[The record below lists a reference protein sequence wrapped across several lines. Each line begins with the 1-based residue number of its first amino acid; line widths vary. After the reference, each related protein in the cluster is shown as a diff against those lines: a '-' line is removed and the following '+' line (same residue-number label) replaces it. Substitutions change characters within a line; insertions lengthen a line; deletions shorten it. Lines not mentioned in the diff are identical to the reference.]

1 MLRLHFCWADTS
13 QCLGT
18 LVCAWEVQS
27 QAFPAHCGAP
37 LNRQLC
43 SQRSSQPKQ
52 DFLRTLC
59 MRVQSHPTICDP
71 MDCSPPGFSV
81 HRILQERILERVA
94 TLFSRGSS
102 QPRDQPLSPVSS
114 IFGRQILYHCA
125 TWEAPRD
132 LMQSNKYLKKNK
144 HPSISCLFSK
154 PLP

>member
-18 LVCAWEVQS
+18 LVCVWEVQS

-43 SQRSSQPKQ
+43 SQRSSHACCHIQLFVTPWTVAHQ
-52 DFLRTLC
+52 VSL
-59 MRVQSHPTICDP
+59 SIE
-71 MDCSPPGFSV
+71 FS
-81 HRILQERILERVA
+81 RKELLERVA

>member
-1 MLRLHFCWADTS
+1 MSRARSVWCVSA
-13 QCLGT
+13 
-18 LVCAWEVQS
+18 
-27 QAFPAHCGAP
+27 
-37 LNRQLC
+37 QLC
-43 SQRSSQPKQ
+43 P
-52 DFLRTLC
+52 TL
-59 MRVQSHPTICDP
+59 CDP
-71 MDCSPPGFSV
+71 MNCSPPDSSV
-81 HRILQERILERVA
+81 HGILQARILEWIA

>member
-18 LVCAWEVQS
+18 LVCVWEVQS

-81 HRILQERILERVA
+81 HRILQERITGA
-94 TLFSRGSS
+94 GSHS
-102 QPRDQPLSPVSS
+102 LLQGIFPTQGSTPISCVFYIWQADSLS
-114 IFGRQILYHCA
+114 LCHL
-125 TWEAPRD
+125 EAPRD
-132 LMQSNKYLKKNK
+132 LMQPNKYLKKNK